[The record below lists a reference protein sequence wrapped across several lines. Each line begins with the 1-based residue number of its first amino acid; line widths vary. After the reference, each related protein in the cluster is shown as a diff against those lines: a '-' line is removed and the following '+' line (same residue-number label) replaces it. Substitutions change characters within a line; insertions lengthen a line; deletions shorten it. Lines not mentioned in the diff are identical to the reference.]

1 MVRKMGDI
9 TLKKI
14 FEVYIKE
21 REFSNVLTEDDQRIK
36 IEYIKSIDYLIKN
49 LKDSRAIAW
58 VIRDLTRWQEQII
71 EGLVNINE

>member
-1 MVRKMGDI
+1 MGDI